1 MVETAEVVGGLVL
14 LFGIGV
20 GVFFCGYTI
29 ATWFEHRRSH
39 KGKESRAPSEA
50 DFADAL
56 VTARKWSQA
65 ERDEI
70 DLRIKRVCE
79 KATGHDW
86 LYEGGA
92 WSGEMEKGVGHG
104 FICRHC
110 GKRKTVLFEDLTAE
124 QVKRVM
130 TKMR

>member
-1 MVETAEVVGGLVL
+1 MTDTMTLVVGTACL
-14 LFGIGV
+14 IGMAT
-20 GVFFCGYTI
+20 GVFACGYWI
-29 ATWFEHRRSH
+29 AAWVEARRSR
-39 KGKESRAPSEA
+39 KGKMERAPSNA

-70 DLRIKRVCE
+70 NLRIRRVCE
-79 KATGHDW
+79 TTTGHDW

-92 WSGEMEKGVGHG
+92 WNGGDEKGGQHG

-110 GKRKTVLFEDLTAE
+110 GQRKAVLFEDLTAE